1 MTVINKEMKA
11 ADLASVTGGGWK
23 TNLAIG
29 GLCLASWDL
38 LELWYA
44 LEPTMATW
52 TLRDKRK
59 DI

>member
-1 MTVINKEMKA
+1 MINKEMKA

-29 GLCLASWDL
+29 GLCLASGPYWNYGMPWSL
-38 LELWYA
+38 QWLHGLCE
-44 LEPTMATW
+44 
-52 TLRDKRK
+52 DKRK

>member
-1 MTVINKEMKA
+1 MINKEMKA

-29 GLCLASWDL
+29 GLCLASG
-38 LELWYA
+38 
-44 LEPTMATW
+44 PIGTMVCLGAYNGKFIW
-52 TLRDKRK
+52 TLHDKRK

>member
-1 MTVINKEMKA
+1 MINKEMKA
-11 ADLASVTGGGWK
+11 ADLSSVTGGGWK

-29 GLCLASWDL
+29 GLCLASGHIG
-38 LELWYA
+38 LWYA